1 MSNLKESIEYVVDA
15 IVQNSR
21 LPKYQFE
28 RASEPL
34 IAPFMNQWLS
44 SKFGRS
50 LRTVAVEVP
59 IKKCE
64 NYQSTNADYLMV
76 DEMSNWYLIEVKTRK
91 SNLLAS
97 QLDAYARASMNGAD
111 QMLKDSLEIEQKS
124 IFKEKYRELN
134 RRIQDGKHITVVL
147 VTPHRERPGIL
158 RADDYK
164 NFKWFSITD
173 MFTYEP
179 TDHRE
184 LWSIVRRLGEC
195 MT

>member
-1 MSNLKESIEYVVDA
+1 MS
-15 IVQNSR
+15 
-21 LPKYQFE
+21 
-28 RASEPL
+28 
-34 IAPFMNQWLS
+34 QWLS
-44 SKFGRS
+44 SEFGRR

-59 IKKCE
+59 IKKRA
-64 NYQSTNADYLMV
+64 NDQSTNAGYLMV

-91 SNLLAS
+91 SDLLAS
-97 QLDAYARASMNGAD
+97 QLDAYARAGMNGAD
-111 QMLKDSLEIEQKS
+111 QMLKDCRGIEQKS
-124 IFKEKYRELN
+124 IYKEKYRELH
-134 RRIQDGKHITVVL
+134 RRIQDGKDITVVL

-158 RADDYK
+158 QADDYK

-173 MFTYEP
+173 LFTYEP